1 MKKNYVKPSLLSETF
16 VTESIMAGEETL
28 EKELSNQTLYGT
40 TTFTGLN
47 FGDGNML
54 NRISFDSLKKSN

>member
-16 VTESIMAGEETL
+16 VTESIMTGETTP
-28 EKELSNQTLYGT
+28 EKEISKIDLYGT
-40 TTFTGLN
+40 TNFTGLN

-54 NRISFDSLKKSN
+54 NRINFSAFNK